1 MKKVLLSLALVGGC
15 GLVTAQSL
23 VSTLP
28 SNRTVVLEKFT
39 GVDCGA
45 CPGGDAKIHDLEEQY
60 GDDFLA
66 IAVHSFNASDYNIPE
81 GEAIQGTAQATG
93 FPAGSVNRIA
103 YEGLVQNEGGT
114 AMGTTN
120 WDAKVAEVLEMSSPV
135 NLGAEVYYKVEQ
147 NKLVINMEAYYTADS
162 DEATNYINVMVL
174 QNNIFGPQA
183 GGGAGDNYEH
193 DHMLKALVTPQWGEA
208 IETTSS
214 GTLVDRKYEWEI
226 PTDVNGVEVMPHDLT
241 VAIFIGG
248 QDKRDVYTGVEVVP
262 VVAVDNGVNPSAQS
276 VATSYCTNEIIPTF
290 KIQNFGNEDL
300 TSLTI
305 NYDIN
310 GDEYSQ
316 AWEGNLETFESEV
329 VELPVLNFDVLDMN
343 TLTINI
349 VDPSDEVEDNNQ
361 VVYVFEKAP
370 ASHTFIE
377 MELKLDGHG
386 EGVSWFIQDAEDE
399 TLYQGGPYENG
410 NIDVIT
416 ESFLLDNEGCYK
428 FIIQAM
434 DGNGLAGGQEEVDG
448 TVYPAGYIKLTDG
461 TGQELTNQVD
471 FGDVLNKPF
480 SIDMNSVNVVENLT
494 NQFSMYPNPAGASAV
509 VEFNMEAGND
519 VELSLVNAFGQVVK
533 TFHNGYLAAG
543 SQKLN
548 LDLSNVTNGMYFVSV
563 KQGATTVTKKLSVLK

>member
-1 MKKVLLSLALVGGC
+1 MKKVLLSLALVGGYS
-15 GLVTAQSL
+15 LSTAQTL

-28 SNRTVVLEKFT
+28 QNRTVVLEKFT

-66 IAVHSFNASDYNIPE
+66 IAVHSFNESTYNIPE
-81 GEAIQGTAQATG
+81 GESIQQTAIATG

-103 YEGLVQNEGGT
+103 YEGLVQNDGGT
-114 AMGTTN
+114 AMGTVN

-135 NLGAEVYYKVEQ
+135 NIGAEVYYKVED
-147 NKLVINMEAYYTADS
+147 NKLVINTEAYYTADS
-162 DEATNYINVMVL
+162 EEEVNYLNVFIL
-174 QNNIFGPQA
+174 QSKIYGPQA

-193 DHMLKALVTPQWGEA
+193 NHMLKALVTPQWGEE
-208 IETTSS
+208 INTTSS

-226 PTDVNGVEVMPHDLT
+226 PADVNGVPVDPNELT

-248 QDKRDVYTGVEVVP
+248 KEKRDVYTGVEVVP
-262 VVAVDNGVNPSAQS
+262 VVAVDNAVNPSAQS
-276 VATSYCTNEIIPTF
+276 VTTSYCTNEIIPTF

-300 TSLTI
+300 TDLTI

-310 GDEYSQ
+310 GTEYSQ
-316 AWEGNLETFESEV
+316 PWEGNLATFESEI
-329 VELPVLNFDVLDMN
+329 VELPVLNFDVMDMN

-349 VDPSDEVEDNNQ
+349 NNPNDEVADNNE

-386 EGVSWFIQDAEDE
+386 AGVSWFIQDAEDE
-399 TLYQGGPYENG
+399 VLYQGGPYEDG

-416 ESFLLDNEGCYK
+416 ESFLLDDEGCYK

-434 DGNGLAGGQEEVDG
+434 DGNGLAGGQEEEDG
-448 TVYPAGYIKLTDG
+448 TVYPAGYITLTDG
-461 TGQELTNQVD
+461 AGQELTSQVD

-480 SIDMNSVNVVENLT
+480 SVDMNSVSVVENLSSE
-494 NQFSMYPNPAGASAV
+494 FSMYPNPAGSAAV
-509 VEFNMEAGND
+509 VEFNMESGND

-543 SQKLN
+543 SQQLN
-548 LDLSNVTNGMYFVSV
+548 LDLNNVTNGMYFVTV
-563 KQGATTVTKKLSVLK
+563 KQGANTVTKKLSVLK